1 MAKKDKRQSPQTRVD
16 DDGVLQIA
24 PPRTVG
30 NKEQLQRANYLLQLA
45 ALHTMQNKSDQWQ
58 ALPRAYLGTLD
69 LIQKKTKIAL
79 TPALKRTV
87 CKGCRRLLVPYRTVT
102 SRVQNESRLGR
113 ENPRGDV
120 LVQTCLCG
128 RAKRFPF
135 GKDTSYKTYTE
146 RDGTLLDMSGT

>member
-1 MAKKDKRQSPQTRVD
+1 MAKKDKRQQPQSRVD
-16 DDGVLQIA
+16 DEGVLQIP

-30 NKEQLQRANYLLQLA
+30 NREQLQRANYLLQLA
-45 ALHTMQNKSDQWQ
+45 ALHTMHNSSDQWQ

-102 SRVQNESRLGR
+102 SRVENESRVGR
-113 ENPRGDV
+113 QNPRGDV
-120 LVQTCLCG
+120 LVQKCRCG
-128 RAKRFPF
+128 RSKRFPF
-135 GKDTSYKTYTE
+135 GKDKTYKTYTE
-146 RDGTLLDMSGT
+146 RNDTLLDVTGT